1 MAPHRRSREP
11 AATVPRPAGPAAVST
26 HRKTVSQNLCVA
38 IMAVL
43 PSAMLATIAKNNT
56 LAVYVESQTATQPHA
71 GQTYV
76 AISAASARDPPLTFN
91 ISQAAVPL
99 DNVPWLVTV
108 PSQSSGP

>member
-1 MAPHRRSREP
+1 
-11 AATVPRPAGPAAVST
+11 
-26 HRKTVSQNLCVA
+26 
-38 IMAVL
+38 MAVL